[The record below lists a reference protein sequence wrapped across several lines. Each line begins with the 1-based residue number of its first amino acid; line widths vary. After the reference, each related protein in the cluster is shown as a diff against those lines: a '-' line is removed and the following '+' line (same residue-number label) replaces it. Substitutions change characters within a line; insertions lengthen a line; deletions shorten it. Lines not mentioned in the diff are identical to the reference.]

1 MTQGEAAATQRF
13 QRKTV
18 LVKRSLQLK
27 YIAMVFLSVLVASLI
42 VGGDVYYS
50 LSRVMLTECP
60 SVTDRMTQFNTVLL
74 VKTALYLGLMLLISL
89 YVSHRF
95 AGPIYRFEKS
105 AQAVGGGDLTHRV
118 SLRTGDELME
128 LQEEFNGMTSSLQV
142 LVQKDRNLAQRLR
155 DRRVGPKPGRG
166 PPRSRRREREAPARE
181 RLRRPRGPQGTD
193 RGARAPDQV
202 VQSLRRAA
210 PR

>member
-1 MTQGEAAATQRF
+1 MADEEQRF

-27 YIAMVFLSVLVASLI
+27 YIGMVFLSVLVASMI

-50 LSRVMLTECP
+50 LMRVMLTECP
-60 SVTDRMTQFNTVLL
+60 SVTDRITQFNTVLL
-74 VKTALYLGLMLLISL
+74 VKVGLYLALMLLISL

-105 AQAVGGGDLTHRV
+105 CQSLSTGDLTHRV

-128 LQEEFNGMTSSLQV
+128 LQEEFNGMASALQA
-142 LVQKDRNLAQRLR
+142 LVQKDRNLAVRLSE
-155 DRRVGPKPGRG
+155 RVDEIAKRAVDAGV
-166 PPRSRRREREAPARE
+166 RED
-181 RLRRPRGPQGTD
+181 LK
-193 RGARAPDQV
+193 
-202 VQSLRRAA
+202 SLKVELDHLTKSFKV
-210 PR
+210 

>member
-1 MTQGEAAATQRF
+1 MTQGDAAAATQRF

-155 DRRVGPKPGRG
+155 DRVDEIAKRLPESASNV
-166 PPRSRRREREAPARE
+166 REDLKGLTVELE
-181 RLRRPRGPQGTD
+181 HLTKSFK
-193 RGARAPDQV
+193 V
-202 VQSLRRAA
+202 
-210 PR
+210 

>member
-1 MTQGEAAATQRF
+1 MTHETKKF

-27 YIAMVFLSVLVASLI
+27 YIGMVFLSVLVASMI
-42 VGGDVYYS
+42 VGGDIYYS
-50 LSRVMLTECP
+50 MSRVLLTECP
-60 SVTDRMTQFNTVLL
+60 SASDHVAQFNSVLM

-105 AQAVGGGDLTHRV
+105 CQSLSTGDLTHRV

-128 LQEEFNGMTSSLQV
+128 LQEEFNGMVSGLQA
-142 LVQKDRNLAQRLR
+142 LVQKDRNLASRLSE
-155 DRRVGPKPGRG
+155 RVEELAKRLPEDAA
-166 PPRSRRREREAPARE
+166 RRELKDLKLELAH
-181 RLRRPRGPQGTD
+181 LTK
-193 RGARAPDQV
+193 
-202 VQSLRRAA
+202 
-210 PR
+210 

>member
-1 MTQGEAAATQRF
+1 MAEDTKKF

-27 YIAMVFLSVLVASLI
+27 YIGMVFLSVLVASLI

-60 SVTDRMTQFNTVLL
+60 SSIDRVVQFNGVLL
-74 VKTALYLGLMLLISL
+74 VKVALYLGLMLLISL

-105 AQAVGGGDLTHRV
+105 AQAVSGGDLTHRV

-128 LQEEFNGMTSSLQV
+128 LQEEFNGMVAGLQA
-142 LVQKDRNLAQRLR
+142 LVQKDRNLALRLIER
-155 DRRVGPKPGRG
+155 LDDSIKRLPDGAD
-166 PPRSRRREREAPARE
+166 SCRRELKDLKVELE
-181 RLRRPRGPQGTD
+181 HLTKSFT
-193 RGARAPDQV
+193 V
-202 VQSLRRAA
+202 
-210 PR
+210 

>member
-1 MTQGEAAATQRF
+1 MGEETQKF

-18 LVKRSLQLK
+18 LVKRALQLK
-27 YIAMVFLSVLVASLI
+27 YIGMVFLSVLVASLI

-60 SVTDRMTQFNTVLL
+60 SSIDRVVQFNGVLL
-74 VKTALYLGLMLLISL
+74 VKVALYLGLMLLISL

-105 AQAVGGGDLTHRV
+105 AQSVGNGDLTHRV

-128 LQEEFNGMTSSLQV
+128 LQEEFNDMVARLQS
-142 LVQKDRNLAQRLR
+142 LVQKDRNLAQRLCE
-155 DRRVGPKPGRG
+155 RVDDAAKRLPEG
-166 PPRSRRREREAPARE
+166 SEAARRELKDLKVELE
-181 RLRRPRGPQGTD
+181 HLTKSFT
-193 RGARAPDQV
+193 V
-202 VQSLRRAA
+202 
-210 PR
+210 

>member
-1 MTQGEAAATQRF
+1 MTQHETKRF

-27 YIAMVFLSVLVASLI
+27 YIGMVFLSVLVASLI
-42 VGGDVYYS
+42 VGGDIYYS

-60 SVTDRMTQFNTVLL
+60 SSLDRVVQFNSVLL
-74 VKTALYLGLMLLISL
+74 VKSALYLGLMLLISL

-105 AQAVGGGDLTHRV
+105 AQILGGGDLTHRV

-128 LQEEFNGMTSSLQV
+128 LQEEVNGMASGLQA
-142 LVQKDRNLAQRLR
+142 LVQKDRNLAQRLSE
-155 DRRVGPKPGRG
+155 RVDEIAKKLPEDAEAQ
-166 PPRSRRREREAPARE
+166 RRELKDLKVELE
-181 RLRRPRGPQGTD
+181 HLTKSFK
-193 RGARAPDQV
+193 V
-202 VQSLRRAA
+202 
-210 PR
+210 

>member
-1 MTQGEAAATQRF
+1 MGTEKKADEEARF

-27 YIAMVFLSVLVASLI
+27 YIGMVFLSVLVASMI

-50 LSRVMLTECP
+50 LMRVMLTECP
-60 SVTDRMTQFNTVLL
+60 SVTDRVVQFNTVLL
-74 VKTALYLGLMLLISL
+74 VKIALYLGLMLLISL

-105 AQAVGGGDLTHRV
+105 CQSLSTGDLTHRV

-128 LQEEFNGMTSSLQV
+128 LQEEFNDMAAALQA
-142 LVQKDRNLAQRLR
+142 LLQKDRNLVQRLSERVDEIAKRLPAEAAASR
-155 DRRVGPKPGRG
+155 DDLKAFKLELDHLTKSFKV
-166 PPRSRRREREAPARE
+166 
-181 RLRRPRGPQGTD
+181 
-193 RGARAPDQV
+193 
-202 VQSLRRAA
+202 
-210 PR
+210 

>member
-1 MTQGEAAATQRF
+1 MADEEARF

-27 YIAMVFLSVLVASLI
+27 YIGMVFLSVLVASMI

-50 LSRVMLTECP
+50 LMRVMLMECP
-60 SVTDRMTQFNTVLL
+60 STSGQVGQFNTVLL
-74 VKTALYLGLMLLISL
+74 VKIALYLGLMLLISL

-105 AQAVGGGDLTHRV
+105 CQSLSTGDLTHRV

-128 LQEEFNGMTSSLQV
+128 LQEEFNAMAASLQA
-142 LVQKDRNLAQRLR
+142 LLQKDRNLAQRLSERVEEIAKRLPADAGSSR
-155 DRRVGPKPGRG
+155 DDLKALKVELDHLTK
-166 PPRSRRREREAPARE
+166 SFK
-181 RLRRPRGPQGTD
+181 
-193 RGARAPDQV
+193 V
-202 VQSLRRAA
+202 
-210 PR
+210 